1 MSFAGRLS
9 LSLSLLLAPVL
20 TAVLLTGSAEAAK
33 QSQPRLSGFSA
44 LVGKG
49 GKVALAAS
57 NMTTSDLAAR
67 RPGYEKLQPRARSNA
82 E

>member
-9 LSLSLLLAPVL
+9 LSLLLAPVL
-20 TAVLLTGSAEAAK
+20 AAVLLAGSAEAAK

-44 LVGKG
+44 SVGKG

-57 NMTTSDLAAR
+57 ALTTSELAAR
-67 RPGYEKLQPRARSNA
+67 RPDYEKLKPRARSNA